1 MLETFDTP
9 TIFSCLSFNFG
20 KQSRVLKAQ
29 SGYEGKES
37 RRENRNQGTTWGSFA
52 GFGYADMPL
61 FRNTRILFIR
71 KFLSQYGN
79 FPHFF
84 TIPISKLSWQKFL
97 IPHHEMAKLFGN
109 PISQSKN
116 NWYPSKNSSTPVPSI
131 KNDSSLNFI
140 KTMNLNL
147 WHCVALSKREDE
159 I

>member
-1 MLETFDTP
+1 MEECLRQMEKCSYPIHCIQYYLKPHFEMLETFDTP

-20 KQSRVLKAQ
+20 KQLRVLKSQ

-61 FRNTRILFIR
+61 FRDTRILFIR

-79 FPHFF
+79 FPNFF
-84 TIPISKLSWQKFL
+84 TIPVSKRSWQKFL

-109 PISQSKN
+109 PISQGK
-116 NWYPSKNSSTPVPSI
+116 K
-131 KNDSSLNFI
+131 L
-140 KTMNLNL
+140 
-147 WHCVALSKREDE
+147 
-159 I
+159 